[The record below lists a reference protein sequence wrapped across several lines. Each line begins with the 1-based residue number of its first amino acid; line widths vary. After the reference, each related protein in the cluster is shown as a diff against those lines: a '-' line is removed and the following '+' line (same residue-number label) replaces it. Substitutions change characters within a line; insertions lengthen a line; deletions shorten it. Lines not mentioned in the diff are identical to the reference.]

1 MIRAAVCG
9 FLCSVLMLCGAASVR
24 AGSSV
29 DLSAFPKLNRL
40 EEEIGWRNASA
51 SAALTEIAE
60 EAEINI
66 VVDKTVVGSVTMKLR
81 NVSMKDVFDII
92 IYQNKLAYVMKGSI
106 LYVMSGKEYV
116 EQYGKEFS
124 DAREVKVFRLKYA
137 IPERAFAMVEN
148 LKSGVGNIVVDEES
162 GTVLIIDTPD
172 DIKRMQETLEVLE
185 SKGEIEVIPL
195 NYAEAK
201 GIQERLM
208 PELDGKKVGSIVAD
222 ESSNSVIVRALPDRM
237 TDVKELIAALDKKT
251 KQALID
257 TKIVQ
262 LSLRDNFEAEIRWEG
277 IFNALTSN
285 GLEFLGSHPLNPMSR
300 LNQSN
305 ISQFATL
312 DQSTVPNALPSVMP
326 GEQVYF
332 GVYDTDPDGDKVEG
346 MLRLLRSLGEVK
358 ILSNPKLA
366 VVSGHE
372 AKILVGRKQA
382 FITTTTSQAQTTTT
396 VAEDINFVDIG
407 IILRVTPKINDLG
420 YVTMAIKP
428 EVSSIVDTLVT
439 PGGNPIPIVDSSE
452 AETTV
457 MAKDGSTILIGGLR
471 KEEETV
477 VTKRVPFFS
486 SIPILG
492 YLFRSK
498 SSVKLRSEVLV
509 MITPHI
515 VSGDV
520 LMTAE
525 KASVAEGLK
534 PYVEYVAGE
543 GASDVVP
550 PAVNRGTNDVDIRER
565 SER

>member
-1 MIRAAVCG
+1 MKTTLRM
-9 FLCSVLMLCGAASVR
+9 FLAGIVVLCGALGGRGASQL
-24 AGSSV
+24 
-29 DLSAFPKLNRL
+29 DLSVFPGMSKV
-40 EEEIGWRNASA
+40 EEELTWRNDSA
-51 SAALTEIAE
+51 GAVLSEIAE
-60 EAEINI
+60 EAGVNI
-66 VVDKTVVGSVTMKLR
+66 VVDRTVTGSVTMTLK
-81 NVSMKDVFDII
+81 NVTRKDVFDII
-92 IYQNKLAYVMKGSI
+92 VYQNKLAYVMRGSI
-106 LYVMSGKEYV
+106 LYVMSGQEY
-116 EQYGKEFS
+116 EDQYGKRFS
-124 DAREVKVFRLKYA
+124 DARVVKVFRLKYA

-148 LKSGVGNIVVDEES
+148 LKSELGNIVVDEES
-162 GTVLIIDTPD
+162 GTVLIIDTQENID
-172 DIKRMQETLEVLE
+172 RMEETLQVLE
-185 SKGEIEVIPL
+185 SKGEIEVIHL
-195 NYAEAK
+195 NYADAK
-201 GIQERLM
+201 GVQERLVK
-208 PELDGKKVGSIVAD
+208 ELDEKKVGTIVAD
-222 ESSNSVIVRALPDRM
+222 EKTNSVIVRALPDRM

-262 LSLRDNFEAEIRWEG
+262 LSLKDSFDAEIRWEG
-277 IFNALTSN
+277 IFRAMTSN

-300 LNQSN
+300 LGQSN
-305 ISQFATL
+305 ISEHANL
-312 DQSTVPNALPSVMP
+312 APATVPQALPPTMP

-332 GVYDTDPDGDKVEG
+332 GVYDDDPDGDKVEG
-346 MLRLLRSLGEVK
+346 MLRLLRTLGEVK

-366 VVSGHE
+366 VVNNME
-372 AKILVGRKQA
+372 AKILVGRRQA

-428 EVSSIVDTLVT
+428 EVSSVVDTLVT
-439 PGGNPIPIVDSSE
+439 PGGNPIPIIDSSE

-457 MAKDGSTILIGGLR
+457 IAKDGSTILIGGLR
-471 KEEETV
+471 KEEESI

-525 KASVAEGLK
+525 RASVAEGLK
-534 PYVEYVAGE
+534 PYIEYTAGE
-543 GASDVVP
+543 GVSGSVP
-550 PAVNRGTNDVDIRER
+550 PPAIRGINDVDLRDRREK
-565 SER
+565 